1 MVMPQITHAS
11 VHTSPA
17 ASPPANVTPMMEQY
31 QRLKDKA
38 GDALLFFRMGDF
50 YELFQDD
57 AVVASKALNIAL
69 TARNKQQDDP
79 IPMCGVPI
87 HSAES
92 YIDRLVQQGFRV
104 AIAEQL
110 EDPSQAEGLV
120 KRDIIR
126 VITPGTV
133 VSGATMAP
141 KEHNFLA
148 SVAVTPG
155 GAAFA
160 YVDVSTGTFAVT
172 AWDSPD
178 WQQALHREYT
188 RVQPR
193 EVLIPEPMDV
203 PLDFLHP
210 TAHSFPTAFQP
221 WAAHYFHPD
230 RAYRTLTQQFAV
242 HTLDGFGCEGHPL
255 AIAAAGALVAYVHET
270 QHNTMAHLTGLR
282 LYSTG
287 DFMVLD
293 ETTRRHLELTYSQM
307 SQGRA
312 GSLLAVIDCTLTAM
326 GGRLLRQWLSQPL
339 CQLQPLQERQEAV
352 AELAEQ
358 STRRAR
364 LRQALDTLVDFER
377 TLSRLALGTV
387 TPRELI
393 ALCRSL
399 GRLPAIAIEL
409 CACSSMLL
417 TTLAAQWDP
426 LDDLAALIANAM
438 VDDPPAT
445 LRDGHVI
452 RAGYHAELDALREH
466 GTSGTAWLNHFE
478 AQERQRTGIVSLRIG
493 FNKVFGYYI
502 EVRKTHLSQVPAE
515 YLRKQTLAHAE
526 RFITPALKDRE
537 VHMLRAAEEA
547 FSLERQLYEALH
559 QQLAQHV
566 HRFQH
571 MAQILS
577 RLDVLA
583 ALAEVAVT
591 RQYSRP
597 MLEDSDI
604 LAITDGR
611 HPVLEAIAQE
621 ERFVPNDTFVDRER
635 RQILL
640 LTGPNMAGK
649 STYMRQVALI
659 VILAQIGSFIPA
671 RTAQIGLVD
680 RVFTRVGAQ
689 DMLGKGQSTF
699 MVEMTETAN
708 ILHNVSARSL
718 VLLDEIG
725 RGTSTYDG
733 ISIAWAVVEY
743 LHDYG
748 DLRPRTLFAT
758 HYHELTALAAS
769 LARVHNYSAAV
780 QEHGDR
786 VLFLRRIL
794 PGSADRSYGIHV
806 ARLAGLP
813 PRVLQRAQ
821 QLLTHFESSSS
832 MASIASGKRRATPR
846 TTLSLHAG
854 SQLSLFETLTTQLLQ
869 ALRSLDLDHL
879 SPGEAVAILAEFQQ
893 RAQRLP

>member
-1 MVMPQITHAS
+1 MLKVIHAS
-11 VHTSPA
+11 APTAPA
-17 ASPPANVTPMMEQY
+17 VSAAPSVTPMMEQY

-50 YELFQDD
+50 YELFHAD
-57 AVVASKALNIAL
+57 ASVASKALNIAL

-92 YIDRLVQQGFRV
+92 YVDRLLQQGFKV

-110 EDPSQAEGLV
+110 EDPSEAEGLV
-120 KRDIIR
+120 KRDIVR
-126 VITPGTV
+126 VITPGTI
-133 VSGATMAP
+133 VSGTTLAP

-148 SVAVTPG
+148 SIAVVPG
-155 GAAFA
+155 GAGFA

-178 WQQALHREYT
+178 WPQALYREYT

-193 EVLIPEPMDV
+193 EVLLPEPLDV
-203 PLDFLHP
+203 PLDLIES
-210 TAHSFPTAFQP
+210 TAQTFSTTFQP

-230 RAYRTLTQQFAV
+230 RAYRTLTEQFAV
-242 HTLDGFGCEGHPL
+242 RTLEGFGCEGHPL

-270 QHNTMAHLTGLR
+270 QHHTMPHLNGLR

-287 DFMVLD
+287 NFMVLD
-293 ETTRRHLELTYSQM
+293 ETTRRHLELTYSPV

-312 GSLLAVIDCTLTAM
+312 GSLLEVIDGTLTAM

-352 AELAEQ
+352 AELVEQ
-358 STRRAR
+358 ASRRAR
-364 LRQALDTLVDFER
+364 LRQALDPLVDFER

-387 TPRELI
+387 TPRELL
-393 ALCRSL
+393 ALCRSI
-399 GRLPAIAIEL
+399 GRLPAIEAEL
-409 CACSSMLL
+409 RACRSMLL
-417 TTLAAQWDP
+417 TTLAAQWDT
-426 LDDLAALIANAM
+426 LDDLAALIASAI

-445 LRDGHVI
+445 LRDGQVI
-452 RAGYHAELDALREH
+452 RPGYHAELEALRQQ

-478 AQERQRTGIVSLRIG
+478 AQERQHTGIPSLRIG

-502 EVRKTHLSQVPAE
+502 EVRKTHLSQVPAD
-515 YLRKQTLAHAE
+515 YLRKQTLVHAE

-547 FSLERQLYEALH
+547 LALERQLYEAL
-559 QQLAQHV
+559 QRQLAQHV
-566 HRFQH
+566 QRLQH
-571 MAQILS
+571 MAQLLS
-577 RLDVLA
+577 QLDVLA
-583 ALAEVAVT
+583 ALAEVAVV
-591 RQYSRP
+591 RQYCRP
-597 MLEDSDI
+597 RLDASDI

-611 HPVLEAIAQE
+611 HAVLETITQE
-621 ERFVPNDTFVDRER
+621 ERFVPNDTLLDRER

-649 STYMRQVALI
+649 STYMRQVALS
-659 VILAQIGSFIPA
+659 VILAQIGSFVPA
-671 RTAQIGLVD
+671 HRAHIGLVD

-708 ILHNVSARSL
+708 ILHNMSARSL
-718 VLLDEIG
+718 ILLDEIG

-733 ISIAWAVVEY
+733 ISIAWAVIEY
-743 LHDYG
+743 LHDHG
-748 DLRPRTLFAT
+748 GLCPRTLFAT
-758 HYHELTALAAS
+758 HYHELTVLATS
-769 LARVHNYSAAV
+769 LTRVHNYSAAV
-780 QEHGDR
+780 QERGDKI
-786 VLFLRRIL
+786 LFLRRIL

-813 PRVLQRAQ
+813 ALVLRRAQ
-821 QLLTHFESSSS
+821 QLLTQFESSS
-832 MASIASGKRRATPR
+832 APGPASGKRRMAPQ
-846 TTLSLHAG
+846 TTSVRQPD
-854 SQLSLFETLTTQLLQ
+854 SQLSLFEPLITQLLYE
-869 ALRSLDLDHL
+869 LRSLDLTNL
-879 SPGEAVAILAEFQQ
+879 SPSEMVTKLTELQQ
-893 RAQRLP
+893 KAQRLP

>member
-1 MVMPQITHAS
+1 MLKTTQ
-11 VHTSPA
+11 TSLQTSSTFPA
-17 ASPPANVTPMMEQY
+17 APSITPMMEQY
-31 QRLKDKA
+31 QHLKAKA

-57 AVVASKALNIAL
+57 ALVASKALNIAL

-92 YIDRLVQQGFRV
+92 YIDRLLQQDFKV

-120 KRDIIR
+120 KRDIVR

-133 VSGATMAP
+133 VSSTILAP

-148 SVAVTPG
+148 SIAVTPG
-155 GAAFA
+155 GAGFA

-172 AWDSPD
+172 SWDSPD
-178 WQQALHREYT
+178 WQQAIYREYT

-193 EVLIPEPMDV
+193 EVLFPEPLEIS
-203 PLDFLHP
+203 LDIMQSTSDTFSA
-210 TAHSFPTAFQP
+210 TFQP
-221 WAAHYFHPD
+221 WAAHYFHLE

-242 HTLDGFGCEGHPL
+242 RSLEGFGCEGHPL

-270 QHNTMAHLTGLR
+270 QHNTMTHLNGLR

-293 ETTRRHLELTYSQM
+293 ETTRRHLELTYSPV

-339 CQLQPLQERQEAV
+339 CQLQALQERQEAV
-352 AELAEQ
+352 AELVKQ
-358 STRRAR
+358 SSRRAR
-364 LRQALDTLVDFER
+364 LRQALDTLSDFER

-393 ALCRSL
+393 ALCRSI
-399 GRLPAIAIEL
+399 GRLPAIEAEL
-409 CACSSMLL
+409 RACSSLVL
-417 TTLAAQWDP
+417 TTLAAQWDS
-426 LDDLAALIANAM
+426 LRDLADLIANAI

-445 LRDGHVI
+445 LRDGQVI
-452 RAGYHAELDALREH
+452 RSGYHTELEALREQ
-466 GTSGTAWLNHFE
+466 GASGTAWLNHFE
-478 AQERQRTGIVSLRIG
+478 VQERQRTGIPSLRIG
-493 FNKVFGYYI
+493 FNKVFGYYL
-502 EVRKTHLSQVPAE
+502 EVRKAHLSQVPAE
-515 YLRKQTLAHAE
+515 YLRKQTLVHAE

-547 FSLERQLYEALH
+547 LSLERRLYEAL
-559 QQLAQHV
+559 QCQLAQHL
-566 HRFQH
+566 HRIQQ

-577 RLDVLA
+577 QLDGLA
-583 ALAEVAVT
+583 ALAEVAVA
-591 RQYSRP
+591 RQYCRP
-597 MLEDSDI
+597 TLDDSDI

-611 HPVLEAIAQE
+611 HAVLETMCQE
-621 ERFVPNDTFVDRER
+621 ERFVPNDTFLDCER

-659 VILAQIGSFIPA
+659 VILAQIGSFVPA
-671 RTAQIGLVD
+671 RSAHIGLVD

-733 ISIAWAVVEY
+733 ISIAWAVIEY
-743 LHDYG
+743 LHTHG

-769 LARVHNYSAAV
+769 LVRVHNYSAAV
-780 QEHGDR
+780 QERGDK

-794 PGSADRSYGIHV
+794 PGSADRSYGIQV

-813 PRVLQRAQ
+813 VPVLQRAQ

-832 MASIASGKRRATPR
+832 PSGVASGKRRMAPQITPGFQP
-846 TTLSLHAG
+846 G
-854 SQLSLFETLTTQLLQ
+854 SQLSLFEPLMTQLLHE
-869 ALRSLDLDHL
+869 LRSLDLANL
-879 SPGEAVAILAEFQQ
+879 SPSEVVTTLTELQQ
-893 RAQRLP
+893 KARRLP

>member
-1 MVMPQITHAS
+1 MVMPKVTSIPVPTSS
-11 VHTSPA
+11 VPTPVV
-17 ASPPANVTPMMEQY
+17 NTTPMMEQY

-50 YELFQDD
+50 YELFQND
-57 AVVASKALNIAL
+57 AVIASKALNIAL
-69 TARNKQQDDP
+69 TARNKQHDEP

-87 HSAES
+87 HSAEN
-92 YIDRLVQQGFRV
+92 YIDRLLQQGFKV

-120 KRDIIR
+120 KRDIVR
-126 VITPGTV
+126 VTTPGTV
-133 VSGATMAP
+133 VSGTTLAP

-148 SVAVTPG
+148 SIAVTPS

-160 YVDVSTGTFAVT
+160 YVDISTGTFAVT
-172 AWDSPD
+172 IWDSPE
-178 WQQALHREYT
+178 WPQALHREYT

-193 EVLIPEPMDV
+193 EVLIPEPLEV
-203 PLDFLHP
+203 SLDMLQAAP
-210 TAHSFPTAFQP
+210 AFPTTVQP
-221 WAAHYFHPD
+221 WAAHHFHPE
-230 RAYRTLTQQFAV
+230 RAYRTLLQQFAV
-242 HTLDGFGCEGHPL
+242 HTLDGFGCEGQPL

-270 QHNTMAHLTGLR
+270 QHNTMTHLNGLR

-293 ETTRRHLELTYSQM
+293 ETTRRHLELTTSPL

-312 GSLLAVIDCTLTAM
+312 GSLLAVIDCTVTAM

-339 CQLQPLQERQEAV
+339 CRLQPLQARQEAI
-352 AELAEQ
+352 AELVEH
-358 STRRAR
+358 SSRRAR

-393 ALCRSL
+393 ALCHSL
-399 GRLPAIAIEL
+399 SRLPAIALEL
-409 CACSSMLL
+409 CACRSHVL

-426 LDDLAALIANAM
+426 LDDLDTLIAQAI
-438 VDDPPAT
+438 VDDAPAT

-452 RAGYHAELDALREH
+452 RPGYHPELDALREH
-466 GTSGTAWLNHFE
+466 GVSGTAWLNYFE
-478 AQERQRTGIVSLRIG
+478 AQERQRTGIASLRIG

-502 EVRKTHLSQVPAE
+502 EVRKAHLPQVPAE

-547 FSLERQLYEALH
+547 QALERQLYETLH
-559 QQLAQHV
+559 QQLAQHAQ
-566 HRFQH
+566 RFQR

-577 RLDVLA
+577 ELDVLA

-591 RQYSRP
+591 RQYCRP
-597 MLEDSDI
+597 TLDDSDT
-604 LAITDGR
+604 LAITEGR
-611 HPVLEAIAQE
+611 HPVLEAVAQE
-621 ERFVPNDTFVDRER
+621 ERFVPNDTLLDRER

-659 VILAQIGSFIPA
+659 VILAQIGSFVPA
-671 RTAQIGLVD
+671 RAAHIGLVD

-708 ILHNVSARSL
+708 ILHNISTRSL

-743 LHDYG
+743 LHDHG

-758 HYHELTALAAS
+758 HYHELTALATS

-780 QEHGDR
+780 QEHADK

-794 PGSADRSYGIHV
+794 PGSADRSYGVQV

-813 PRVLQRAQ
+813 ALVLQRAQ
-821 QLLTHFESSSS
+821 QLLARFESSGSL
-832 MASIASGKRRATPR
+832 ASIASGRRR
-846 TTLSLHAG
+846 TTQQAPAHAG
-854 SQLSLFETLTTQLLQ
+854 SQLSLFESPTTQLLQ
-869 ALRSLDLDHL
+869 TLRALEIDHL
-879 SPGEAVAILAEFQQ
+879 SPNEATAILAELQQ
-893 RAQRLP
+893 RARRLP